1 MNRGANVPPGV
12 LCRFESDRVRGV
24 PLRPRGDVRWV
35 RDWFRAWPAAML
47 LGDSASGEDTRADFG
62 RVVLGEAD
70 EFCLA
75 NGLLRTRGP
84 VGAGALM
91 LCMDACCSGRHY
103 RRERIT
109 RNAAA
114 N

>member
-1 MNRGANVPPGV
+1 VPPGV
-12 LCRFESDRVRGV
+12 LYRFESDRGRVV
-24 PLRPRGDVRWV
+24 PLRPRGDVSWV

-47 LGDSASGEDTRADFG
+47 LGDSASGEETRVDFG
-62 RVVLGEAD
+62 RVVLGEAE

-75 NGLLRTRGP
+75 NGLLRIRGP
-84 VGAGALM
+84 VCAGALM
-91 LCMDACCSGRHY
+91 LCMCACYSGRRY

-109 RNAAA
+109 RNATA